1 MSTKT
6 ITLGED
12 AYDRLR
18 ALKHGN
24 ESFTEVVLRLTSDF
38 DITRLAGIL
47 TEDEGNR
54 LDVVVKEGRELSK
67 RREKRLDAMFK

>member
-24 ESFTEVVLRLTSDF
+24 ESFTEVVLRITSDF

-47 TEDEGNR
+47 TEEEGDR
-54 LDVVVKEGRELSK
+54 LDAAVKEGRELS
-67 RREKRLDAMFK
+67 RRRAKRLDAMFK